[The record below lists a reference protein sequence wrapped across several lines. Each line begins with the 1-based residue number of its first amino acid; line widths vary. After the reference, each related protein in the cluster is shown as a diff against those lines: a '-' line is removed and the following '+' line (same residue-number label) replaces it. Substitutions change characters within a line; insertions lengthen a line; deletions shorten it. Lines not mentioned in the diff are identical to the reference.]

1 MLSRIARWSALAA
14 AVVFLAAPVAAQVT
28 FTAASHPLSQN
39 PEGIATGD
47 FNRDGMPD
55 VAVGIAGSSTSSVV
69 VFLATAPG
77 QYGPQAEYPI
87 STPGNNVV
95 TGDFNGDGVLDIL
108 AGDGPLTLLLGNGD
122 GSFRNGGDT
131 IVFGRILGIAAGDF
145 NGDGALDVGI
155 VQQGPSASGASLHI
169 FINHSDG
176 TFTDTATLASVDT
189 TMRGLVAAD
198 FNRDGNLDLATVAS
212 GPARGLVFFGDGAGN
227 FGSPVTLSFANDV
240 PAGDVETV
248 GGVIAADFNNDAVP
262 DLAIMAG
269 YFCSPGPCGNDR
281 ANILLSDGS
290 GGFSFRQQFTLF
302 TSNTSGGFLAS
313 DLDSDLNQDIFY
325 WNPSVQNGDFTYWHG
340 NGDGSFSQMTG
351 NYRSAATASAVAR
364 DLNLDSRHDLAFSRM
379 GIFIPNIVVLTNT
392 TGAQNCPPP
401 GSDAIHAKICTPTES
416 TQPSGSITFSGSGN
430 SPAGIQRLELWID
443 GVKHYQTLNDQL
455 LHSETL
461 SAGSHL
467 VELVAVDK
475 YTGFAKTS
483 MNINSGGGGGTC
495 TAPSGIVNLCLP
507 VNNSTVSSPVEFS
520 GAGSMPSQVL
530 LRLYVDNQVMFETTD
545 QSFDTSIALPSGSHH
560 AVLVGYSSDGAVD
573 DQTSQ
578 KFFTVGTNGGGT
590 CTAAPNSANLCSP
603 VKGSTVNASV
613 QFTGTANAATVYL
626 LRLYL
631 DDQPIFETSD
641 SSFSTSIDVGSGSHH
656 AVLVAYTSVGDLISE
671 SFFTVSGS
679 GGP

>member
-1 MLSRIARWSALAA
+1 MLRYVASWLVLAA
-14 AVVFLAAPVAAQVT
+14 GVIFLAAPMAAQVT
-28 FTAASHPLSQN
+28 FTSAPYHVSHN

-55 VAVGIAGSSTSSVV
+55 VAMGFADSNASGVEI
-69 VFLATAPG
+69 FLATAPG
-77 QYGPQAEYPI
+77 QYGEHTEYPI

-122 GSFRNGGDT
+122 GTFRNGGDT
-131 IVFGRILGIAAGDF
+131 TVFGRILGIAAGDF
-145 NGDGALDVGI
+145 NGDGALDFGV

-169 FINHSDG
+169 FINNGDG

-198 FNRDGNLDLATVAS
+198 FNRDGTLDLATVAS
-212 GPARGLVFFGDGAGN
+212 EPARGLVFFGDGAGN

-240 PAGDVETV
+240 PAGSEETV

-269 YFCSPGPCGNDR
+269 YFCPSGPCGNDR
-281 ANILLSDGS
+281 ANIFLSDGN

-302 TSNTSGGFLAS
+302 TANTSGAFLAT

-325 WNPSVQNGDFTYWHG
+325 WNPSFRAGAFTYWHG
-340 NGDGSFSQMTG
+340 NGDGTFAQMSS
-351 NYRSAATASAVAR
+351 NYSASDVRDVVAR
-364 DLNLDSRHDLAFSRM
+364 DLNLDSRHDLAFTQGFVFNM
-379 GIFIPNIVVLTNT
+379 VVLTNT

-416 TQPSGSITFSGSGN
+416 QQPSGSITFSGSGN

-443 GVKHYQTLNDQL
+443 GVKRYQTLNDQL

-475 YTGFAKTS
+475 YMGYAKTS
-483 MNINSGGGGGTC
+483 MNVNSGGGICSAASGT
-495 TAPSGIVNLCLP
+495 VNLCLP
-507 VNNSTVSSPVEFS
+507 LNNSTVSSPVEFS
-520 GAGSMPSQVL
+520 GAGDMPNEAL
-530 LRLYVDNQVMFETTD
+530 LRLYVDDQVMFETTD
-545 QSFDTSIALPSGSHH
+545 QSFDTSIALPSGNHH
-560 AVLVGYSSDGAVD
+560 AVLVGYSSNPAVD

-578 KFFTVGTNGGGT
+578 KFFTVGPNDGGGGGRT
-590 CTAAPNSANLCSP
+590 CRAAPNATNLCSP
-603 VKGSTVNASV
+603 VNA
-613 QFTGTANAATVYL
+613 
-626 LRLYL
+626 RR
-631 DDQPIFETSD
+631 
-641 SSFSTSIDVGSGSHH
+641 
-656 AVLVAYTSVGDLISE
+656 
-671 SFFTVSGS
+671 
-679 GGP
+679 